1 MNAQRMDKR
10 EFLDLCGPY
19 ALGALDGDD
28 AVRFRAAVPH
38 ADAEMRAA
46 LKDALRLARQ
56 LALAAPE
63 AAPSPAVKTR
73 LLSRIRASRN
83 QAAPATA
90 AEKTRPDARFR
101 RESLLD
107 RLFGAGFAPRPG
119 YAAAFA
125 LLALS
130 VGLVA
135 YSVSLRG
142 TVQEQRASIEAR
154 DGLIAQ
160 LADSLVGSDSM
171 RTTLVAMRDS
181 LTRKE
186 ALLGVIR
193 CPAMREIALA
203 NPGPD
208 SASGPNAPRAMRGTV
223 MWDPDHGFAVLQ
235 AALPR
240 EPDDKDYQLW
250 MIRDGKPVSA
260 GIFHVAR
267 EPDSLGEL
275 YRLDRIAPTEARD
288 RDAFAITV
296 EPKGGMPKPTG
307 AMVLSGGLEI

>member
-1 MNAQRMDKR
+1 MKDPRVDKP

-28 AVRFRAAVPH
+28 ARRFRAAIPG

-46 LKDALRLARQ
+46 LEDALRLAQQ
-56 LALAAPE
+56 LSLAAPE
-63 AAPSPAVKTR
+63 AAPSPAAKAR
-73 LLSRIRASRN
+73 LFSRIHAAQARTAP
-83 QAAPATA
+83 AAPATA
-90 AEKTRPDARFR
+90 RRDARFR
-101 RESLLD
+101 REPLLE
-107 RLFGAGFAPRPG
+107 RLFGRLAPRPG

-130 VGLVA
+130 AGLVTW
-135 YSVSLRG
+135 SVSLRG
-142 TVQEQRASIEAR
+142 TIAEQRASIEAR

-160 LADSLVGSDSM
+160 LADSLSGADSM
-171 RTTLVAMRDS
+171 RTTVVALRDS
-181 LTRKE
+181 LSRKE
-186 ALLGVIR
+186 TLLAVLR

-203 NPGPD
+203 NPGAD
-208 SASGPNAPRAMRGTV
+208 SGAAPSRGGKV
-223 MWDPDHGFAVLQ
+223 MWDPDHGFAVVQ
-235 AALPR
+235 VALPR

-260 GIFHVAR
+260 GVFHVDRA
-267 EPDSLGEL
+267 PDSLGEV
-275 YRLDRIAPTEARD
+275 YRLDRIAPTEPRP

-296 EPKGGMPKPTG
+296 EPKGGVPKPTG